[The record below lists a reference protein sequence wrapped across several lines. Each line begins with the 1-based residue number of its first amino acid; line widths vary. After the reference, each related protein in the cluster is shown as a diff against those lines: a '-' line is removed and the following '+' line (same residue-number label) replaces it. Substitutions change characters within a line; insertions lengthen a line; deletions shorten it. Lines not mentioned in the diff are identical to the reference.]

1 MKWNFSHLATLI
13 GLFIREKIRREFDY
27 IRYKLQILAI
37 PGSLQNEADANRQ
50 GEVLVKL
57 LNKFLFNLAG

>member
-1 MKWNFSHLATLI
+1 MKCNFSHLATLI

-50 GEVLVKL
+50 GEV
-57 LNKFLFNLAG
+57 